1 MGRVIAMLL
10 VLLLAGCS
18 QPEDLSEQQLTAL
31 QERVANRWQTKI
43 DREFEKTWEYSTPAF
58 RDVFPKRLYPLQFS
72 YAVEWELTGVEVVNY
87 DARAAVASVV
97 VRVMSKPT
105 KLTSKASEALG
116 AVETALREQWILID
130 GEWWF
135 ST

>member
-1 MGRVIAMLL
+1 
-10 VLLLAGCS
+10 
-18 QPEDLSEQQLTAL
+18 
-31 QERVANRWQTKI
+31 
-43 DREFEKTWEYSTPAF
+43 
-58 RDVFPKRLYPLQFS
+58 
-72 YAVEWELTGVEVVNY
+72 
-87 DARAAVASVV
+87 VV